1 MRKLL
6 LAFCCAFTLFSSAS
20 MLNAQQNTNLIPG
33 VKKVKDVLIYKDTLF
48 YSAFPSAVKLSN
60 GEILVS
66 FRRAPDRK
74 VFGEKK
80 NNHLDPNS
88 YLVAVRSN
96 DGEHWTKEAE
106 LLYAHPFGGSQDPCL
121 LKLKDGTLLCAGYL
135 WTFIRP
141 DGLGNLQKPFIKN
154 TDAVFAGGYL
164 LRSHDDGKTWND
176 LVTPCTVP
184 SEINYSGLG
193 GKLPAY
199 NRGALYEGK
208 DGRVFWAVVASDTES
223 LKNTSV
229 YLIVSKDKGKTWE
242 YSSQIAKDDKVSFN
256 ETSMYETPKGD
267 LVAFMRSESFGDQA
281 CIARSTDGGKSF
293 AQWES
298 MGFKGHPL
306 QAMRL
311 PDNRVLLTY
320 GYRHNPCG
328 VRARILN
335 AECTDYATAPEMII
349 RKDADDGDVG
359 YTWSVQLDKKRVLV
373 VYYINFDRA
382 KGTRHI
388 QGTILEIE
396 PQK

>member
-1 MRKLL
+1 M
-6 LAFCCAFTLFSSAS
+6 
-20 MLNAQQNTNLIPG
+20 
-33 VKKVKDVLIYKDTLF
+33 YKRQ
-48 YSAFPSAVKLSN
+48 
-60 GEILVS
+60 VS

-74 VFGEKK
+74 VFKEKK

-88 YLVAVRSN
+88 YLVVVRSK
-96 DGEHWTKEAE
+96 DGEHWTKEPE

-121 LKLKDGTLLCAGYL
+121 LKLKDGTLLCASYL

-141 DGLGNLQKPFIKN
+141 DGLAVLKKPFVQN

-164 LRSHDDGKTWND
+164 LRSYDDGRTWND
-176 LVTPCTVP
+176 LIIPCSVP

-208 DGRVFWAVVASDTES
+208 DGRIFWAVVASDTEA
-223 LKNTSV
+223 LRNTSV
-229 YLIVSKDKGKTWE
+229 YLLISKDKGKTWE
-242 YSSQIAKDDKVSFN
+242 YGTKIAKDKKVSFN
-256 ETSMYETPKGD
+256 ETSMYETPNGD
-267 LVAFMRSESFGDQA
+267 LIAFMRSEAFGDQA
-281 CIARSTDGGKSF
+281 CIARSIDGGKTF
-293 AQWES
+293 GEWKS

-320 GYRHNPCG
+320 GYRHEPCG

-335 AECTDYATAPEMII
+335 AECTDFATAPEIII
-349 RKDADDGDVG
+349 RDDADDGDVG
-359 YTWSVQLDKKRVLV
+359 YTWAVQLDEKRVLV

-388 QGTILEIE
+388 QGSILEIE
-396 PQK
+396 PQG